1 MTPQAEKL
9 IKKTY
14 SWGFLT
20 ISAIIAAFT
29 SMIFPV
35 LFLIISSI
43 CGSDMFVPYLILIFL
58 FSGISLILF
67 TYGLCYITFAP
78 RSSKWIETIYPF
90 MPKEN
95 PNSQSANDSSLAMF
109 TGYGLF
115 AVINNLGILPKIA
128 KAYNIKLPSKILLI
142 LSFILGSLGLT
153 LIGSIITLIIDII
166 I

>member
-14 SWGFLT
+14 SLGFLT

-29 SMIFPV
+29 SMVFPV
-35 LFLIISSI
+35 LFLIVSSI
-43 CGSDMFVPYLILIFL
+43 CGSDMFWPYLILIFL
-58 FSGISLILF
+58 FSGISLIIF

-78 RSSKWIETIYPF
+78 MSSKWIETIYPF

-95 PNSQSANDSSLAMF
+95 RNPQSNPTLTMFAGSRLAS
-109 TGYGLF
+109 T
-115 AVINNLGILPKIA
+115 INALGALPKIA

-142 LSFILGSLGLT
+142 LSLILGSLGIT
-153 LIGSIITLIIDII
+153 LIGSIIALIIDIFI
-166 I
+166 